1 MIYGQYELVVMP
13 GESKL
18 LKAAGLASRV
28 VQLVRFGMEKPID
41 VAVSHGSRA
50 LVLACRVLNIPSV
63 TMYDYEF
70 VSTGLFNRL
79 STKVMLPDGLPDDRL
94 RVLGLSE
101 KKVLKYSGF
110 KEEVYVTD
118 FTPDGRI
125 LTDLDLDVEFS
136 RIVTILNWGISITLL
151 TLSRFLVDRVQLS
164 FLRRGYGIKKAIIV
178 GAGPEGIRIAKR
190 LRSHVWMA
198 YRPDG
203 FLDDDVGLHGK
214 EVEGLRVL
222 GGTDQ
227 ISEVTRKE
235 GVDEVIVALPSHSR
249 EQVEDI
255 VAQCHREGLRF
266 KIMPDLFEIL
276 SGQVKVGSIN
286 GVPVLDVE
294 DIYLGHWDRFIKRG
308 IDLIGAIVTLIMIS
322 PIWLPA
328 ALLIKIFSRGPVLFR
343 QKRVGEHGM
352 HFTYFKFRTMRVGD
366 DSEERKN
373 RYADLITGVV
383 FAGKIVSE
391 DRITRFGKFL
401 RNSSIDELPQLI
413 NVIKGEMSLVGPRP
427 RFPTK

>member
-1 MIYGQYELVVMP
+1 MTYHGAYRITKSFSLADEFLIVLKAITWATVGLVVILFVYR
-13 GESKL
+13 GYQEITY
-18 LKAAGLASRV
+18 
-28 VQLVRFGMEKPID
+28 FG
-41 VAVSHGSRA
+41 
-50 LVLACRVLNIPSV
+50 
-63 TMYDYEF
+63 F
-70 VSTGLFNRL
+70 
-79 STKVMLPDGLPDDRL
+79 
-94 RVLGLSE
+94 
-101 KKVLKYSGF
+101 
-110 KEEVYVTD
+110 
-118 FTPDGRI
+118 
-125 LTDLDLDVEFS
+125 EFS

-427 RFPTK
+427 PIPYEVESYDTWHMERFKIKPGMTGLWQVSGRAELPFDEMIKLDLFYLRNWSLPLDIKIFLKTIPVVLSGRGAQ